1 MATRPAKPA
10 QDIEDLR
17 KRHMQL
23 VQKKAGAEANL
34 KNANER
40 LDELRKQARE
50 QFGTDDPEQ
59 LKAKLEAMKQE
70 NERKRA
76 EYQQHLEGIEAALTD
91 VEQRFDQ
98 SRGSA

>member
-40 LDELRKQARE
+40 LDELR
-50 QFGTDDPEQ
+50 
-59 LKAKLEAMKQE
+59 
-70 NERKRA
+70 
-76 EYQQHLEGIEAALTD
+76 
-91 VEQRFDQ
+91 
-98 SRGSA
+98 